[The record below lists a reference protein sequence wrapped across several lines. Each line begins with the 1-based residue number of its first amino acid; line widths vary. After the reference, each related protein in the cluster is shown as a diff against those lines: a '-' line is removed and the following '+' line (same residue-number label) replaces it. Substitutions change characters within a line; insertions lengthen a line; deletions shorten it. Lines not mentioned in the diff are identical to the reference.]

1 MNLADAPTKSGGNG
15 SKFDFKQCR
24 IGPAIGL
31 QKLGCSLYTVPPGK
45 RAFPYHAHSLI
56 EEMCEL
62 LPVPRTLGLGVK
74 MGLEVADGTTQFQPG
89 VQARGGAVGAGAW
102 GIGCASGARSGPAS
116 EHAAQLG

>member
-1 MNLADAPTKSGGNG
+1 MLAGISPNPIPLEHSRAL
-15 SKFDFKQCR
+15 R
-24 IGPAIGL
+24 RVPAASHL
-31 QKLGCSLYTVPPGK
+31 VLALVL
-45 RAFPYHAHSLI
+45 RD
-56 EEMCEL
+56 EL